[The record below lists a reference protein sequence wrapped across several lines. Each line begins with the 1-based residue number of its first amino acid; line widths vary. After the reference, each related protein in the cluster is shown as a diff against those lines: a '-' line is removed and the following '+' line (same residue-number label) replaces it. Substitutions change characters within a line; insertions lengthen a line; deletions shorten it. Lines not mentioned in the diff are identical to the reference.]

1 MSDNVLNASDYN
13 SESIEHLEWNEA
25 IRKRPGMY
33 IGNTGDG
40 SFPDDGIY
48 ILVKEVLDNAVD
60 EFAAG
65 FGKIVEIQIEDT
77 TVRIRDYGRGIP
89 PGKLIQAASEMHTG
103 GKFNTKNYKVSVG
116 LNGVGLKAVNAT
128 SDYFHVETFQNG
140 HSTWA
145 EFSAGNLTDR
155 GETDNKEKNGTLV
168 VFHADDSIFTGYKY
182 NLDFITNMVKNYS
195 YLHAGLTLRL
205 NGTDYISKN
214 GLLDLVKDNL
224 SEEPLYEP
232 IHLMGDGIEMVITH
246 GDINGEDIASFVNG
260 QNTTRGGTH
269 LAAFREGVAK
279 TLKDFYKKDYDPSDV
294 RESLIGAVSIQVMEP
309 IFGDQTKTK
318 LNSKDVNKDEGPS
331 VRSFVCDFIQEQLD
345 NYLHKNPETAGIIQ
359 KRIQESEKKRKAK
372 TAIDKGTKEK
382 LKKASLCNKKLRDC
396 HVHLTDIKN
405 PLCDASSLFITEGD
419 SASGSITKIRNV
431 KTQAVFSLRGKVLNA
446 IKKSDE
452 LAKNEELVMLRAA
465 LDIDRDIDDLRYNKV
480 IIATDA
486 DNDGLHI
493 RLLLMTFFLKLY
505 PDLIRT
511 GHLYILQTPLFRVRD
526 KKQTIY
532 CYNIDEKMKAI
543 EALGKDQEI
552 TRFKGL
558 GEISQ
563 DEFREFIGENMRLD
577 KVRISPEDN
586 INTLLDFYMGQNT
599 PDRQFFIRQNLR
611 SDLDSIEVDLDR
623 L

>member
-1 MSDNVLNASDYN
+1 MRDTELKASDYTGA
-13 SESIEHLEWNEA
+13 SIEHLEWNEA

-60 EFAAG
+60 EYAAG
-65 FGKIVEIQIEDT
+65 FGKVVDIEIEDT
-77 TVRIRDYGRGIP
+77 TVRIRDFGRGIP
-89 PGKLIQAASEMHTG
+89 PEKLVQAASEMHTG

-128 SDYFHVETFQNG
+128 SDFFHVESFQNG
-140 HSTWA
+140 KSTWA
-145 EFSAGNLTDR
+145 EFSAGNLT
-155 GETDNKEKNGTLV
+155 GQGVSETKQKNGTLV
-168 VFHADDSIFTGYKY
+168 VFHADNAVFPGYQY
-182 NLDFITNMVKNYS
+182 NLDFIVTMVKNYS
-195 YLHAGLTLRL
+195 YLHAGLILRL
-205 NGTDYISKN
+205 NGTDYISKD

-224 SEEPLYEP
+224 SENPLYEP
-232 IHLMGDGIEMVITH
+232 IHLKGDGIEVVITH
-246 GDINGEDIASFVNG
+246 GNINGEDVASFVNG

-269 LAAFREGVAK
+269 LSAFREGVAK

-294 RESLIGAVSIQVMEP
+294 RESLIGAVSVQVMEP

-318 LNSKDVNKDEGPS
+318 LNSKDVNSEGLS
-331 VRSFVCDFIQEQLD
+331 VRSLVCDFIQEQLD
-345 NYLHKNPETAGIIQ
+345 NYLHKNPETASMIQ

-372 TAIDKGTKEK
+372 TAIDKGAREK
-382 LKKASLCNKKLRDC
+382 LKKASLCNRKLRDC
-396 HVHLTDIKN
+396 HVHYTDLKN
-405 PLCDASSLFITEGD
+405 VLADRSSLFITEGD
-419 SASGSITKIRNV
+419 SASGSITKIRDV

-446 IKKSDE
+446 IKKSEE
-452 LAKNEELVMLRAA
+452 LTRNEELIMLRAA
-465 LDIDRDIDDLRYNKV
+465 LDIDNDIDDLRYNKV

-532 CYNIDEKMKAI
+532 CYNSDEKSKAV
-543 EALGKDQEI
+543 ALLGKEQEI

-563 DEFREFIGENMRLD
+563 DEFKEFIGENMRLD
-577 KVRISPEDN
+577 KVRISSEDN
-586 INTLLDFYMGQNT
+586 INTILEFYMGQNT
-599 PDRQFFIRQNLR
+599 PDRQSFIRQNLR
-611 SDLDSIEVDLDR
+611 SDLDSIEPDSDR